1 MTTAKY
7 LGIFMDHSKA
17 NLIEFTDE
25 QEEFKTI
32 KSDFTHEE
40 KEISMSKGEN
50 RMHNKEQQ
58 MQQEYYNALS
68 DVILNYQKVILFGPT
83 DAKIELYNILKD
95 DTKFKNIMLDSAS
108 TDKLSANQQ
117 FAFVKNYFQKHLFPT
132 L

>member
-83 DAKIELYNILKD
+83 DAKIELYNLLKD

>member
-83 DAKIELYNILKD
+83 DAKI
-95 DTKFKNIMLDSAS
+95 
-108 TDKLSANQQ
+108 
-117 FAFVKNYFQKHLFPT
+117 
-132 L
+132 